1 MIPGKRGKK
10 TLIAAVSLI
19 FLSAF
24 SAFAVSKD
32 EPASTDGLIAH
43 VSQVGDQEKSAAPDV
58 WIDRGIKDGVM
69 PGMKFE
75 IIHIEKLVGEVEI
88 QVSAEH
94 VARGAFAGA
103 CEGCRPAVGD
113 AATRAAAGSF
123 RIQPPPI
130 VVPGQGRKPG
140 PVGGDDFK
148 PLSAAFALFMNSP
161 QSEAGFA
168 TETEPAPDEG
178 PPVWPKEPPPP
189 PSCPQSVLAGGGEFD
204 ADLKSEFYLE
214 PGDTLRVDGWPPL
227 SPFCPAIDKSGY
239 LFLPEIGPVRAVRK
253 TVTAL
258 ELAIRDKL
266 ARKGITARP
275 TLTPV
280 IGASGGAG
288 GVVVFVLGEAANPG
302 RYEFGEGV
310 TVADAVRA
318 AGGATQASNGT
329 AAVIRDV
336 SRTWEASYIKIAA
349 PGEKQPAAE
358 DTTDAG
364 EPITRGVIFL
374 PSSREHLE
382 AFFREVLPYLNE

>member
-1 MIPGKRGKK
+1 MISEKREKK

-19 FLSAF
+19 FLSVF
-24 SAFAVSKD
+24 PVFAASKD
-32 EPASTDGLIAH
+32 EPASADGLVAH

-58 WIDRGIKDGVM
+58 WIDRGIRDGVM

-75 IIHIEKLVGEVEI
+75 IIHIDKLVGEVEI

-123 RIQPPPI
+123 RIPPPPI

-140 PVGGDDFK
+140 PGGGDDFK
-148 PLSAAFALFMNSP
+148 PLSAVFALFMNSP

-178 PPVWPKEPPPP
+178 PPLWPKEAAP

-227 SPFCPAIDKSGY
+227 SPFCPAVDKSGY
-239 LFLPEIGPVRAVRK
+239 LFLPEIGPVRADRK

-280 IGASGGAG
+280 SVAASE
-288 GVVVFVLGEAANPG
+288 VVVFVLGEAANPG

-329 AAVIRDV
+329 AAVIQDV
-336 SRTWEASYIKIAA
+336 SRMWEASYIELAA
-349 PGEKQPAAE
+349 PGEKQPAAASDAQ
-358 DTTDAG
+358 DTG